1 MRFERRRCG
10 HDELI
15 DFLVV
20 LFGYAV
26 SAEPTLERFYEVLRP
41 WGQPFMALFGREQ
54 LPSRSALSRALAAL
68 TAPVIETL
76 RTLFLADLLVRSLG
90 ADAEVAG
97 LWDRQGQQWRVFDI
111 DGTREAA
118 RQRALPGGD
127 HLPEPQRRLTG
138 VCAPGY
144 TGRKRG
150 EVVRTRTT
158 VLQAHS
164 HQWLGSFG
172 NRGNGRY
179 REEVRRAVEAIS
191 AYLAAHRF
199 PGGQALLRLD
209 GAYGTGAVL
218 SDLAGY
224 GFVTRGKDYTVLDH
238 PLVQAR
244 LHLPPDGELSAQ
256 PFWDSKPTNQPSR
269 ALRVPFLGSAFCAE
283 WPLMASFPS

>member
-127 HLPEPQRRLTG
+127 HLPEPQRRLTE

-256 PFWDSKPTNQPSR
+256 PFWDS
-269 ALRVPFLGSAFCAE
+269 
-283 WPLMASFPS
+283 